1 MEDVPKNVAAD
12 IKEAD
17 FPPSPIAANGLR
29 EPIRTSLEMVR
40 EIEITKVEFD
50 AFWFESVKDGV
61 AYFFRWLGEPRSTIL
76 VVWNDDGPTHT
87 ECRKVG
93 DLIVSEAE
101 SMPIIAA
108 ITQMFRDAG
117 FGRDKTDH

>member
-1 MEDVPKNVAAD
+1 MKDVPKNVAAD

-17 FPPSPIAANGLR
+17 FPPSPIAASGLL
-29 EPIRTSLEMVR
+29 EPIRTWVEMVR

-61 AYFFRWLGEPRSTIL
+61 AYFFRWMGEPRSTIL
-76 VVWNDDGPTHT
+76 VVWNDDGPTHI

-93 DLIVSEAE
+93 DLIASEAE
-101 SMPIIAA
+101 SRPMIAE

-117 FGRDKTDH
+117 FGRDKADN